1 MDDLLLKIEKVLRW
15 YLNLT
20 PQERAERS
28 AEISEA
34 FQVIVD
40 QIDQSGSQGK

>member
-1 MDDLLLKIEKVLRW
+1 MEDLLLKIEKVLRW

-20 PQERAERS
+20 PEQRAERS

-40 QIDQSGSQGK
+40 EIDETTSEED